1 MQTHRGIVVAGR
13 AGVAAS
19 QPLAVSAALQ
29 ILARGGSCVDAAI
42 TASAVISVVEPWN
55 SHLGGDAFCIHHHAE
70 TRTNM
75 AFNGS
80 GEAPHGATENAFPG
94 GIPLHG
100 YQAATVP
107 GLVSTWF
114 AAQALHGR
122 LPVAT
127 LLEPAIAYAR
137 DGFPAG
143 PRLLKKVADHQELL
157 NAHASLDSLGIPT
170 NVALGDIIKQPE
182 LATTLEAISQN
193 GRDGFYGGR
202 VADLIVDG
210 SAGWFSHDDLTHHK
224 TRVLPPL
231 AGRYR
236 DLIVYGQP
244 PPSQGM
250 ILIEELLLA
259 DGYPLADLTAA
270 QRTHLLVEA
279 KKLAFSDRNRYL
291 GDPEW
296 RDIAVEQLFDTMH
309 IARRRAEIDPFFAAG
324 NHIQAPAEGTDT
336 TYFVIVDGAGD
347 AISWIQSVFH
357 NFGSAWIPQGTGV
370 LFNNRLTGFS
380 LDPLSP
386 NCIAPGKRPAHTLNA
401 WLATHPDGRLAY
413 VGGTPGGHVQ
423 VQTTLQLLV
432 NTVDLGLDVQ
442 QAVEAP
448 RWQHLS
454 AAGAVSSEETG
465 NGILEMEDRVDD
477 SLVAALKERGHDVR
491 LIGPWAHGS
500 AVQLMQVLPS
510 GAYAFGSDPRCDGH
524 AAGI

>member
-29 ILARGGSCVDAAI
+29 ILAKGGSCVDAAI

-55 SHLGGDAFCIHHHAE
+55 SHLGGDAFCIHHHAA

-80 GEAPHGATENAFPG
+80 GEAPHGATRDAFPA

-100 YQAATVP
+100 HQAATVP

-114 AAQALHGR
+114 AAHALHGL
-122 LPVAT
+122 LPITT
-127 LLEPAIAYAR
+127 LLAQAIAYAR

-143 PRLLKKVADHQELL
+143 PRLLKKATEHQDMLRDHPTL
-157 NAHASLDSLGIPT
+157 ASLGIPT
-170 NVALGDIIKQPE
+170 NIALGVIIKQPE
-182 LATTLEAISQN
+182 LAVTLEAISQN
-193 GRDGFYGGR
+193 GRAGFYGGR
-202 VADLIVDG
+202 IADLIVDG
-210 SAGWFSHDDLTHHK
+210 SNGWFSHDDLAGHK

-259 DGYPLADLTAA
+259 AGYPLAELTEA

-279 KKLAFSDRNRYL
+279 KKLAFADRNRYL

-324 NHIQAPAEGTDT
+324 NQIPTPQEGSDT
-336 TYFVIVDGAGD
+336 TYFVIADDRGD
-347 AISWIQSVFH
+347 AVSWIQSVFH
-357 NFGSAWIPQGTGV
+357 NFGAAWIPNGTGV

-380 LDPLSP
+380 LDLHSP

-413 VGGTPGGHVQ
+413 VGGTPGGHIQ
-423 VQTTLQLLV
+423 VQTNLQLLV
-432 NTVDLGLDVQ
+432 NAVDLKMDVQ
-442 QAVEAP
+442 QAIEAP

-465 NGILEMEDRVDD
+465 NGILEIEDRVDT
-477 SLVAALKERGHDVR
+477 SLATSLAERGHDVR

-500 AVQLMQVLPS
+500 AAQLMQVLPS

>member
-29 ILARGGSCVDAAI
+29 ILARGGSCIDAAI
-42 TASAVISVVEPWN
+42 AASAVISVVEPWN
-55 SHLGGDAFCIHHHAE
+55 SHLGGDAFCIHHHAA

-80 GEAPHGATENAFPG
+80 GEAPHGASPDAFPG

-100 YQAATVP
+100 YHAATVP

-114 AAQALHGR
+114 AAHALHGR

-137 DGFPAG
+137 YGFPAG
-143 PRLLKKVADHQELL
+143 PRLIKKAHEHAELL
-157 NAHASLDSLGIPT
+157 SAHASLDSLGIPA
-170 NVALGDIIKQPE
+170 NVSLGDIIQQPD
-182 LATTLEAISQN
+182 LAKTLETIATN
-193 GRDGFYGGR
+193 GRAGFYGGQ
-202 VADLIVDG
+202 VADLIVKG
-210 SAGWFSHDDLTHHK
+210 SDGWFSHEDLAAHK

-236 DLIVYGQP
+236 DLMVHGQP

-259 DGYPLADLTAA
+259 AGYPLRDIPEA

-279 KKLAFSDRNRYL
+279 KKLAFADRNSYL

-309 IARRRAEIDPFFAAG
+309 IARRRAEIDPFYASGTNITAPSEG
-324 NHIQAPAEGTDT
+324 NDT
-336 TYFVIVDGAGD
+336 TYFVIVDDAGD
-347 AISWIQSVFH
+347 AVSWIQSVFH
-357 NFGSAWIPQGTGV
+357 NFGSAWMPAGTGV

-380 LDPLSP
+380 LDPMSP

-423 VQTTLQLLV
+423 VQTNLQILV
-432 NTVDLGLDVQ
+432 NVVDLGMDVQ

-454 AAGAVSSEETG
+454 TAGAVSSEETG
-465 NGILEMEDRVDD
+465 DGILEIENRIDD
-477 SLVAALKERGHDVR
+477 AIMTGLRERGHDVR

>member
-29 ILARGGSCVDAAI
+29 ILTHGGSCIDAAI
-42 TASAVISVVEPWN
+42 AASAVISVVEPWN
-55 SHLGGDAFCIHHHAE
+55 SHLGGDAFCIHHHAA
-70 TRTNM
+70 TRTNL

-80 GEAPHGATENAFPG
+80 GEAPHGATLDAFPS

-100 YQAATVP
+100 YESATIP

-114 AAQALHGR
+114 ATHALHGR
-122 LPVAT
+122 LPVKM

-143 PRLLKKVADHQELL
+143 PCLVKKVHEHQELL

-170 NVALGDIIKQPE
+170 NVSLGDIIRQPE
-182 LATTLEAISQN
+182 LATTLEDIAKN
-193 GRDGFYGGR
+193 GREGFYGGR
-202 VADLIVDG
+202 VADLIVDASG
-210 SAGWFSHDDLTHHK
+210 GWFSHDDLAAHK

-259 DGYPLADLTAA
+259 AGYPLGDIAPA

-279 KKLAFSDRNRYL
+279 KKLAFADRNRYL

-309 IARRRAEIDPFFAAG
+309 IARRRAEIDPFYATG
-324 NHIQAPAEGTDT
+324 THIPTPHEGSDT
-336 TYFVIVDGAGD
+336 TYFVVVDDAGD
-347 AISWIQSVFH
+347 AVSWIQSVFH
-357 NFGSAWIPQGTGV
+357 NFGSAWIPAGTGV

-380 LDPLSP
+380 LDPMSP
-386 NCIAPGKRPAHTLNA
+386 NSIAPGKRPAHTE
-401 WLATHPDGRLAY
+401 RLAR
-413 VGGTPGGHVQ
+413 
-423 VQTTLQLLV
+423 
-432 NTVDLGLDVQ
+432 NT
-442 QAVEAP
+442 
-448 RWQHLS
+448 
-454 AAGAVSSEETG
+454 
-465 NGILEMEDRVDD
+465 
-477 SLVAALKERGHDVR
+477 
-491 LIGPWAHGS
+491 
-500 AVQLMQVLPS
+500 
-510 GAYAFGSDPRCDGH
+510 
-524 AAGI
+524 